1 MFPIS
6 VKFLFLRYYY
16 CLLRLSSYYVCEF
29 LVAPSKSVL
38 IQFICFILI
47 RIGTLLDGKVL
58 HSVFNAGYNNN
69 LVTRPRQKSETINC
83 LSLQQGPWV

>member
-1 MFPIS
+1 MRI
-6 VKFLFLRYYY
+6 
-16 CLLRLSSYYVCEF
+16 

-69 LVTRPRQKSETINC
+69 LVTQLNMKAVTRDVNM
-83 LSLQQGPWV
+83 